1 MSAEQIAALRE
12 LLLKELLP
20 LAAVATYPATL
31 HSIARRKG
39 FPDATQKD
47 IEAQLTAL
55 TTLGKVQIIGGSEV
69 MAAVKGYQL
78 TAAGLQTAEVLAYS

>member
-1 MSAEQIAALRE
+1 MTAEEIAALRE

-20 LAAVATYPATL
+20 LAAVATFPATL

-39 FPDATQKD
+39 FPGAKLSD

-55 TTLGKVQIIGGSEV
+55 TTLGKLQLVEASEV
-69 MAAVKGYQL
+69 MAAHKGYQL
-78 TAAGLQTAEVLAYS
+78 TAAGLKTAEVLAYS